1 RGGADR
7 PARTDPGAGRD
18 GARRVPAVNTLI
30 VCGAVAVLASL
41 VVFGVWSAVGLVV
54 YFAYGRSRSR
64 LGQQVQGE

>member
-1 RGGADR
+1 M
-7 PARTDPGAGRD
+7 
-18 GARRVPAVNTLI
+18 NTLI
-30 VCGAVAVLASL
+30 VGGAVAVLAAL